1 MLKGDSNNMKRHFRV
16 LALIMATALC
26 WAQGAPIAAA
36 ENNEVLTRQLQEI
49 FRAHPELVLDVLRNN
64 SEAVLDIAQQGAN
77 ARRKSALERQWKQ
90 DATVE
95 KEMKLENRPMRGPE
109 NARVRIVAFSDFTCS
124 FCQQAAATVEAIL
137 KEYGNNVSLVFKNL
151 PLSEGIGVTAA
162 QYFVALSLQSEDAAW
177 TFYKELFQNR
187 DRLVSEGE
195 DYIKSVVDALKIDKR
210 RLDKDRRSKK
220 VAEILKEDQEDAQKL
235 GIDGTPCFVV
245 NNLMVRGALPLDLF
259 KYAVDTAR
267 TMPLKK

>member
-1 MLKGDSNNMKRHFRV
+1 MKGRLQL
-16 LALIMATALC
+16 LALMLAAALC
-26 WAQGAPIAAA
+26 WGESAPVRAA
-36 ENNEVLTRQLQEI
+36 ENNDALARQLQEI

-90 DATVE
+90 DAAVE
-95 KEMKLENRPMRGPE
+95 KDMKLENRPMRGPA
-109 NARVRIVAFSDFTCS
+109 NAKVRIVAFSDFTCH
-124 FCQQAAATVEAIL
+124 FCQQAAATVESIL
-137 KEYGNNVSLVFKNL
+137 KEYGDGVSLVFKNL
-151 PLSEGIGVTAA
+151 PLSEGVGVTAA
-162 QYFVALSLQSEDAAW
+162 QYFVALSLQDEDAAW
-177 TFYKELFQNR
+177 TFYKKLFQNR

-195 DYIKSVVDALKIDKR
+195 DYIKSVVDDLKIDKR
-210 RLDKDRRSKK
+210 RLDKDRRSKR

>member
-1 MLKGDSNNMKRHFRV
+1 MKGYLRV
-16 LALIMATALC
+16 PAIMVAAALC
-26 WAQGAPIAAA
+26 WPYGALAATA
-36 ENNEVLTRQLQEI
+36 ESNEALARQLQEV
-49 FRAHPELVLDVLRNN
+49 FRTHPELVLDVLRGN

-77 ARRKSALERQWKQ
+77 ARRKGALERQWKQ

-95 KEMKLENRPMRGPE
+95 KRMKLENRPMRGQP

-124 FCQQAAATVEAIL
+124 FCQQAATTVEAIL
-137 KEYGNNVSLVFKNL
+137 KEYGDSISLVFKNL
-151 PLSEGIGVTAA
+151 PLSEGVGVTAA
-162 QYFVALSLQSEDAAW
+162 QYFAALSLQNEDAAW
-177 TFYKELFQNR
+177 AFYKELFQNR

-195 DYIKSVVDALKIDKR
+195 EYIKGVVDGLKIDKR
-210 RLDKDRRSKK
+210 RLEKDRRSKK

-259 KYAVDTAR
+259 KYAVDTAKN
-267 TMPLKK
+267 MPVKK

>member
-1 MLKGDSNNMKRHFRV
+1 MKGPFHV
-16 LALIMATALC
+16 LALMLAASLC
-26 WAQGAPIAAA
+26 WASGTPVRAA
-36 ENNEVLTRQLQEI
+36 ENNDALMRQLQEI
-49 FRAHPELVLDVLRNN
+49 FRTHPELVLDVLRSN

-77 ARRKSALERQWKQ
+77 ARRKGALERQWKQ

-95 KEMKLENRPMRGPE
+95 KDMKLDNRPMRGP
-109 NARVRIVAFSDFTCS
+109 ASAPVRIVAFSDFTCS
-124 FCQQAAATVEAIL
+124 FCQQAAATVETIL
-137 KEYGNNVSLVFKNL
+137 REYGNGVSLVFKNL

-162 QYFVALSLQSEDAAW
+162 QYFVALSMQNEDAAW

-187 DRLVSEGE
+187 DKLVSEGE
-195 DYIKSVVDALKIDKR
+195 DYIKSVVDTLKVDKR

-259 KYAVDTAR
+259 KHAVDTAK